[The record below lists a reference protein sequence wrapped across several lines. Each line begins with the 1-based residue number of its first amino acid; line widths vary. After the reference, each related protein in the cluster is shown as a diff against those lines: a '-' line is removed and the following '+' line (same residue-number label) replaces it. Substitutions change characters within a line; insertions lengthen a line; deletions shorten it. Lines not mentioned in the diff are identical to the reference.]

1 MTDQATNRDGH
12 EGPEGSCSSNKGD
25 GQERVGFHMA
35 IHRFIC
41 LRPGAASIY
50 NEIYDKK
57 KTLDS
62 SLWRYFMGFCHKS
75 RDFDVNWQMHY

>member
-57 KTLDS
+57 KPWTLLYGVIS
-62 SLWRYFMGFCHKS
+62 W
-75 RDFDVNWQMHY
+75 DFVINQEILM